1 MKMTVSEI
9 QNRHSILITIG
20 GLTLPRKVSYA
31 IAKNLVE
38 LEKELKIVLSQ
49 KEDIANN
56 YALKDEED
64 KFILSDDGKN
74 YTFESSEKKKKYIS
88 ELEELID
95 TEIEVDIMTF
105 DVSELDK
112 CEDDRYNILTP
123 VQEASLSWM
132 MHGGDTDG
140 H

>member
-20 GLTLPRKVSYA
+20 GLTLPRKISYA
-31 IAKNLVE
+31 IAKNLVK
-38 LEKELKIVLSQ
+38 LEKELKIVLAQ

-64 KFILSDDGKN
+64 KFVLSDDGKN
-74 YTFESSEKKKKYIS
+74 YTFESSDKKKEYIS
-88 ELEELID
+88 ELEELLD

-112 CEDDRYNILTP
+112 CEDSDRYNILTP

-132 MHGGDTDG
+132 ISCE
-140 H
+140 

>member
-20 GLTLPRKVSYA
+20 GLTLPRKISYA
-31 IAKNLVE
+31 IAKNLVK
-38 LEKELKIVLSQ
+38 LEKELKIVLAQ

-64 KFILSDDGKN
+64 KFILSEDGKN
-74 YTFESSEKKKKYIS
+74 YTFESSDKKKEYIS
-88 ELEELID
+88 ELEELLD

-112 CEDDRYNILTP
+112 CEESDRYNILTP

-132 MHGGDTDG
+132 ISCE
-140 H
+140 

>member
-20 GLTLPRKVSYA
+20 GLTLPRKISYA
-31 IAKNLVE
+31 IAKNLVK
-38 LEKELKIVLSQ
+38 LEKELKIVLAQ

-74 YTFESSEKKKKYIS
+74 YTFESSDKKKEYIS
-88 ELEELID
+88 ELEELLD

-112 CEDDRYNILTP
+112 CEDSDRYNILTP

-132 MHGGDTDG
+132 ISCE
-140 H
+140 